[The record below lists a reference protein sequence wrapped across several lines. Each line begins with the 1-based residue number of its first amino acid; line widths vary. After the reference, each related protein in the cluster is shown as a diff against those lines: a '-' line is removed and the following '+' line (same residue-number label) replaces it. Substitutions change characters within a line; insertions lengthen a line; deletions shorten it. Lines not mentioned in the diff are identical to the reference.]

1 MRIRFLVAAHYEL
14 DEAYDW
20 YEAQSKGLGGQLVE
34 EARLAVRRV
43 AVFSESCQE
52 MAPGIRRCLIRRFPY
67 ALIYRTAEEELVILA
82 IMHQHRKPRDWQLRL
97 KMTK

>member
-1 MRIRFLVAAHYEL
+1 MKIRFLVAAQFEL

-20 YEAQSKGLGGQLVE
+20 YEAQAKGLGGQLVE

-52 MAPGIRRCLIRRFPY
+52 IAPGIRRCLIRRFPY
-67 ALIYRTAEEELVILA
+67 ALIYRTAEEELIILA
-82 IMHQHRKPRDWQLRL
+82 VIHQHRRPRDWQQRL
-97 KMTK
+97 GKTK

>member
-1 MRIRFLVAAHYEL
+1 MKIRFLVAAQYEL

-20 YEAQSKGLGGQLVE
+20 YEAQSKGLGAQLVE
-34 EARLAVRRV
+34 EMRLAVRRV

-52 MAPGIRRCLIRRFPY
+52 IAPGIRRCLIRRFPY

-82 IMHQHRKPRDWQLRL
+82 VMHQHRKPRDWQLRL

>member
-1 MRIRFLVAAHYEL
+1 MKIRFLVAAQYEL

-34 EARLAVRRV
+34 ETRLAVRRV

-52 MAPGIRRCLIRRFPY
+52 IAPGIRRCLIRRFPY
-67 ALIYRTAEEELVILA
+67 ALIYRTTGEELVILA
-82 IMHQHRKPRDWQLRL
+82 VMHQHRKPRDWQLRL
-97 KMTK
+97 NMTK

>member
-1 MRIRFLVAAHYEL
+1 MKIRFIVAAQYEL

-20 YEAQSKGLGGQLVE
+20 YEAQAKGLGGQLVE
-34 EARLAVRRV
+34 EMRLAVRRV
-43 AVFSESCQE
+43 AVFLESCQE
-52 MAPGIRRCLIRRFPY
+52 IAPGIRRCLIRRFPY

-82 IMHQHRKPRDWQLRL
+82 VMHQHRKPRDWQLRL

>member
-1 MRIRFLVAAHYEL
+1 MKIRFLVAAQYEL
-14 DEAYDW
+14 DDAYDW
-20 YEAQSKGLGGQLVE
+20 YEAQAKGLGGQLIE
-34 EARLAVRRV
+34 ETRLAVRRV

-52 MAPGIRRCLIRRFPY
+52 IAPGIRRCLIRRFPY

-82 IMHQHRKPRDWQLRL
+82 VMHQHRKPRDWQLRL

>member
-1 MRIRFLVAAHYEL
+1 MKISFLVAASHEL

-20 YEAQSKGLGGQLVE
+20 YEAQAKGLGGQLVE

-52 MAPGIRRCLIRRFPY
+52 IAPGIRRCLVRRFPY
-67 ALIYRTAEEELVILA
+67 ALIYRTAGEELIILA
-82 IMHQHRKPRDWQLRL
+82 VMHQHRKPRNWQLRL
-97 KMTK
+97 GKTK